1 MEEEDASGLRA
12 MLDRYNVCVCV
23 CVCVCVY
30 FCCITGGDV
39 ERVREFPDIYMNKHT
54 HTHTNTHTYC
64 YLAGG
69 DVEGVGEFP
78 NLVILRLHPEVL
90 ERASEREVFAK
101 RIPPQMALLY
111 ELLQV

>member
-1 MEEEDASGLRA
+1 MHFTKSLERVLFVEEEDASGLRA

-54 HTHTNTHTYC
+54 HTH
-64 YLAGG
+64 
-69 DVEGVGEFP
+69 
-78 NLVILRLHPEVL
+78 HPEVL